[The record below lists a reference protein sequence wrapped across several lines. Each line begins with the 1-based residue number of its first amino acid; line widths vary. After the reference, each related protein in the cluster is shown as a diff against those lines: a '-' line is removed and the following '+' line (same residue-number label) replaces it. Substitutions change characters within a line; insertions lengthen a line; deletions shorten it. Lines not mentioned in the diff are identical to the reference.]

1 MQTPITPQRLD
12 EIIDKYFTDRTLFP
26 TKRIVQ
32 PHEIKSICTSVIS
45 ILKEEQSL
53 LQLSAPIIVIG
64 DLHGQFTDLLK
75 YFDVTDFHNQKTR
88 YLFLGDYVDRGP
100 RSADVALL
108 VFCLKIRFPNRFFL
122 LRGNHEANNINR
134 LYGFY
139 DECKRRYDLESWRHL
154 CEVFRYLP
162 LSALIDGKI
171 LCLHGGLSQ
180 YMTDV
185 QSLNQI
191 VRPTDIPE
199 EGLLCDIVWAD
210 PSTDT
215 YGWVENMRGVSYTFG
230 MDVTLKFLEK
240 NGIELLCRAH
250 QLMDEGYKFCF
261 RRKVLTLFS
270 APNYCNS
277 FNNKGAIMCVDE
289 NLKCTFITLNPEGDS
304 EMSEE

>member
-1 MQTPITPQRLD
+1 
-12 EIIDKYFTDRTLFP
+12 
-26 TKRIVQ
+26 
-32 PHEIKSICTSVIS
+32 
-45 ILKEEQSL
+45 
-53 LQLSAPIIVIG
+53 
-64 DLHGQFTDLLK
+64 
-75 YFDVTDFHNQKTR
+75 
-88 YLFLGDYVDRGP
+88 
-100 RSADVALL
+100 
-108 VFCLKIRFPNRFFL
+108 
-122 LRGNHEANNINR
+122 
-134 LYGFY
+134 
-139 DECKRRYDLESWRHL
+139 
-154 CEVFRYLP
+154 
-162 LSALIDGKI
+162 
-171 LCLHGGLSQ
+171 
-180 YMTDV
+180 MTDV